1 MLDIFSKKYFVE
13 NSRLKPII
21 THTPQ
26 GLSTCKNFI
35 RPRQKSVPCSAGLL
49 LVIQGL
55 FILRQ
60 QIRHARYRFLGARR
74 FVPMRFFSHMEFASI
89 YMFQTIRIIFQAG
102 NSLNAVEHKPVSTRV
117 FNPYA
122 SKVSYKPKQLKN
134 RKTKLKLFSL
144 LWYESSICLG
154 ANFPRHET
162 SRIPDFYLGRIQFQH
177 EFVLYLVGTIIDNSR
192 SYQHDRNK

>member
-1 MLDIFSKKYFVE
+1 MSKIQDSNGLLQIHHRAFRHVKTLFVPGR
-13 NSRLKPII
+13 NLYP
-21 THTPQ
+21 
-26 GLSTCKNFI
+26 
-35 RPRQKSVPCSAGLL
+35 AGLL

-60 QIRHARYRFLGARR
+60 RIRHARYRFLGARR
-74 FVPMRFFSHMEFASI
+74 FVPMRFGSHMEFVSI
-89 YMFQTIRIIFQAG
+89 YMFWTIRIIFQAG

-117 FNPYA
+117 LNPNA
-122 SKVSYKPKQLKN
+122 SEVSYKPKQQKN

-162 SRIPDFYLGRIQFQH
+162 SRTPDFYLGRIQFQH
-177 EFVLYLVGTIIDNSR
+177 VFVLPCWHYYRQFKIIST
-192 SYQHDRNK
+192 